1 MLSDDYKLLMRYIL
15 DRLVGTTL
23 VMGDILFAVSD
34 EDVWQ
39 EGQEY
44 VFTLQGTGG
53 HHLVIKLSMEHTKGR

>member
-15 DRLVGTTL
+15 VRFVGTTL
-23 VMGDILFAVSD
+23 VMGDILFAMSD

-53 HHLVIKLSMEHTKGR
+53 HPLVIKLSMEHTKGR